1 MSFKI
6 IIWVKIFYSAKHNHL
21 SRNDI
26 LLLSTIPM
34 AIFKHTV
41 KKKKHKE
48 KNPKIL
54 SKMLFYIH
62 PTSTWELRDVES
74 QLWHKII
81 SKFQTRN

>member
-6 IIWVKIFYSAKHNHL
+6 IISVKIFYSAKHNHL

-41 KKKKHKE
+41 KKKHKE

-62 PTSTWELRDVES
+62 PTST
-74 QLWHKII
+74 
-81 SKFQTRN
+81 